1 MLVSYVAVGYC
12 ILLAQPLA
20 AALQPLAQ
28 PWLGGASRKG
38 SYADADSSGGSGPGG
53 RRQQQQPL
61 RRARAMAAA
70 VFVALLLAF
79 YAGKTVLRNQDWR
92 DEERLFRAAQKV
104 RRRQHAH
111 LAC

>member
-1 MLVSYVAVGYC
+1 VLVSDFAVGYC

-20 AALQPLAQ
+20 AALEPLAQ
-28 PWLGGASRKG
+28 PWLGGASSEDIHTG
-38 SYADADSSGGSGPGG
+38 SGNRPGGSPQ
-53 RRQQQQPL
+53 RPL

-104 RRRQHAH
+104 RRWQHAH
-111 LAC
+111 LAF